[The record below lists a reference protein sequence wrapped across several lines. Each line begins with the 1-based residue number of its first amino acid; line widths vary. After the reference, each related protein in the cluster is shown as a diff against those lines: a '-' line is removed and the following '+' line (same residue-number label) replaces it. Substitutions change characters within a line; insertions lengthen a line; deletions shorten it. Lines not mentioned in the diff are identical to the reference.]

1 LSKKNTVVKAQ
12 REMTHRQLSQHQK
25 QQRRQRIIFFGG
37 IAIIVAVALII
48 AGGWF
53 AGEYLPLHATILKV
67 YDTSFDNQFFIDTLV
82 LYGRS
87 QSTTD
92 LSSMASNILDQI
104 KQNEIVRIAAEK
116 LGITVTD
123 EEAIQYIASTGWPIT
138 DAFIEL
144 ARGSV
149 LTTKIR
155 DQYFGPKVPTSDV
168 QLLVKAMLVES
179 ATLAQLCKEQ
189 ILNGANFT
197 QLVEQYALD
206 TTSKDN
212 SGDYGW
218 HPISIFKD
226 QFNSTIPYDYL
237 TGPDIKAGDISYSLA
252 DNTSYKKMGYW
263 LIRVNERTDNTSA
276 NVSAILLPNE
286 EQALAVRARL
296 LAGEELGPIADNLSQ
311 YNPSIAGH
319 GELGILLSSDN
330 VSAAFNGYAFN
341 PDSPLGEWSQPLKDN
356 ESMTRGGVWVIW
368 VEDKDNNKPLTT
380 DDLNTL
386 IGNLYSDW
394 TTEINNAALDYV
406 VSGMTED
413 LMNFAILKA
422 TNILTLG

>member
-1 LSKKNTVVKAQ
+1 
-12 REMTHRQLSQHQK
+12 MTHRQLSQHQK

-48 AGGWF
+48 TGGWF
-53 AGEYLPLHATILKV
+53 AGEYMPLHATVLKV
-67 YDTSFDNQFFIDTLV
+67 YDTTFDNQFFIDTLV

-87 QSTTD
+87 QNSTD

-104 KQNEIVRIAAEK
+104 KQNEIIRVAAEK
-116 LGITVTD
+116 LGITATD
-123 EEAIQYIASTGWPIT
+123 EEAIQYITGTGWPIN

-149 LTTKIR
+149 IASKMR
-155 DQYFGPKVPTSDV
+155 DQYFGPQVPTSDI

-179 ATLAQLCKEQ
+179 ATIGQLCKEQ
-189 ILNGANFT
+189 ILSGANFT

-206 TTSKDN
+206 TASKDN

-218 HPISIFKD
+218 HPISIFKNK
-226 QFNSTIPYDYL
+226 FGSTIPYDYL
-237 TGPDIKAGDISYSLA
+237 SGPDIKVGDISYSLA

-311 YNPSIAGH
+311 YNPSIGGH
-319 GELGILLSSDN
+319 GELGIILASDN
-330 VSAAFNGYAFN
+330 VSAVFNGYAFS
-341 PDSPLGEWSQPLKDN
+341 PDSPLGEWSMPLKDN
-356 ESMTRGGVWVIW
+356 ESYTRGGVWVIW
-368 VEDKDNNKPLTT
+368 VEDKADNKPLST
-380 DDLNTL
+380 DDLDTL
-386 IGNLYSDW
+386 ISNLYSDW
-394 TTEINNAALDYV
+394 ITEINNAATDYV
-406 VSGMTED
+406 VSGMTQD
-413 LMNFAILKA
+413 LINFAIQKA
-422 TNILTLG
+422 TNILISG